1 MTQKFDEIMRAL
13 RADSYAPIYVLCGD
27 EPYYSDQVYDF
38 IAANALDEMA
48 REFDQ
53 QVLYGRDLQGADISP
68 VIGAAR
74 GFAMMG
80 GRKVIIVR
88 EAQVIKKWDALSAYL
103 DNIMPQTVLV
113 ICYNG
118 KPDKRQGLWKKAA
131 EHPQVVWL
139 QSDKLRD
146 YEVERWINAYIV
158 DFNKAQA
165 DKGKSSVT
173 IDPKVA
179 PLLAD
184 HIGTDLS
191 AIVGALK
198 KLIDGRPEGVSTID
212 AALVERNIG
221 ISKDYNIME
230 LQAALIRGDI
240 AKANRIAQY
249 FAGSKDHP
257 MIRELAP
264 LFTFFSNLLMYHYL
278 PDKSQANV
286 AKELGIN
293 PYFVKDYTAAA
304 RRYPAGKTFLIIGYL
319 RETDARLKGINNPS
333 AKDADLWKELR
344 CAPWTRSQQAD
355 CAGNQ
360 PPPAVR
366 RAYVRQTPDT
376 APGTHPFRLVTL
388 PPLSDKSY

>member
-13 RADSYAPIYVLCGD
+13 RTDSYAPIYILCGE
-27 EPYYSDQVYDF
+27 EPYYIDQVCDF
-38 IAANALDEMA
+38 IASHALDEMA

-53 QVLYGRDLQGADISP
+53 QLLYGRDLQGADIAP

-88 EAQVIKKWDALSAYL
+88 EAQVIKKWDALQAYL
-103 DNIMPQTVLV
+103 DNLMPQTVLV
-113 ICYNG
+113 LCYNG
-118 KPDKRQGLWKKAA
+118 KPDKRQNLWKKAID
-131 EHPQVVWL
+131 HPQVVWL

-146 YEVERWINAYIV
+146 YEVERWINAYIL
-158 DFNKAQA
+158 DWNKSQTTNNQ
-165 DKGKSSVT
+165 SPIT

-191 AIVGALK
+191 AIVGALQ
-198 KLIDGRPEGVSTID
+198 KLIDGRPEGVNTID

-240 AKANRIAQY
+240 AKANRITQY

-257 MIRELAP
+257 MIREMAP
-264 LFTFFSNLLMYHYL
+264 LFTFFSNLLMYHYM
-278 PDKSQANV
+278 PDKSTNNV
-286 AKELGIN
+286 AKELGVN
-293 PYFVKDYTAAA
+293 PYFVRDYELAAK
-304 RRYPAGKTFLIIGYL
+304 RYPAAKTFLIVGYM
-319 RETDARLKGINNPS
+319 REMDARLKGINNPS
-333 AKDADLWKELR
+333 AKDGDLWKELIFKIM
-344 CAPWTRSQQAD
+344 
-355 CAGNQ
+355 
-360 PPPAVR
+360 
-366 RAYVRQTPDT
+366 
-376 APGTHPFRLVTL
+376 H
-388 PPLSDKSY
+388 

>member
-1 MTQKFDEIMRAL
+1 MIKKYEDIMRAL
-13 RADSYAPIYVLCGD
+13 HAGEYAPVYVLCGE
-27 EPYYSDQVYDF
+27 EPYYTDRVYDF

-53 QVLYGRDLQGADISP
+53 QVVYGRDLQGADIAP

-80 GRKVIIVR
+80 GRKVVIVR
-88 EAQVIKKWDALSAYL
+88 EAQAIKKWEALSAYA
-103 DNIMPQTVLV
+103 DNMMPQTVLV

-118 KPDKRQGLWKKAA
+118 KPDKRLGVWKKLA

-146 YEVERWINAYIV
+146 YEVEKWISAYIQEFSARHS
-158 DFNKAQA
+158 DI
-165 DKGKSSVT
+165 T
-173 IDPKVA
+173 IDPRVA

-184 HIGTDLS
+184 YLGTDLT
-191 AIVGALK
+191 AIVGALQ
-198 KLIDGRPEGVSTID
+198 KLIDGRPEGVHTID

-240 AKANRIAQY
+240 VKANRITQY
-249 FAGSKDHP
+249 FASSKDHP
-257 MIRELAP
+257 MIREMAP
-264 LFTFFSNLLMYHYL
+264 IYTFFSNLLMYHYM
-278 PDKSQANV
+278 PDKSKANV

-293 PYFVKDYTAAA
+293 PYFVRDYEAAA
-304 RRYPAGKTFLIIGYL
+304 RRYPAGKAFLIMGYL

-333 AKDADLWKELR
+333 AKDADLWKELI
-344 CAPWTRSQQAD
+344 
-355 CAGNQ
+355 
-360 PPPAVR
+360 
-366 RAYVRQTPDT
+366 YKIM
-376 APGTHPFRLVTL
+376 H
-388 PPLSDKSY
+388 